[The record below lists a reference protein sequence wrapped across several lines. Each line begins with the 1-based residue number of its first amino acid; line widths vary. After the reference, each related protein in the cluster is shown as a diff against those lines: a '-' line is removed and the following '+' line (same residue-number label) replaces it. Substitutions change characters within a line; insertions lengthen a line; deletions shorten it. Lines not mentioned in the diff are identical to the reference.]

1 LHRHVGGLAAGA
13 IIGSAAATGY
23 APYGYYGGGPYYASE
38 PGCGWRR
45 ERFLGWL
52 SLARPSG
59 SSLLLTQSEPAFRK
73 GCLDILHCRLSVRPF
88 ASNQISDKLGMP
100 ILPGCIWA

>member
-1 LHRHVGGLAAGA
+1 MVTT
-13 IIGSAAATGY
+13 AAAVLCIGAVLRL
-23 APYGYYGGGPYYASE
+23 APGA
-38 PGCGWRR
+38 
-45 ERFLGWL
+45 FLGWL